1 MNQNNSKSVNRIF
14 PGMYKKKKL
23 PQKKKKNLDN
33 SMGASGEVP
42 APALINING
51 SFPIDGAHSVGEEL
65 GFTVA
70 L

>member
-1 MNQNNSKSVNRIF
+1 
-14 PGMYKKKKL
+14 
-23 PQKKKKNLDN
+23 
-33 SMGASGEVP
+33 MGASGEVP

-51 SFPIDGAHSVGEEL
+51 SFPIDEAHSVGEEL

>member
-14 PGMYKKKKL
+14 PGMYKKKAST
-23 PQKKKKNLDN
+23 KKKNLDN

-51 SFPIDGAHSVGEEL
+51 SFPIDEAHSVGEEL